1 MYRYKEIILAACL
14 AAAVGLSACG
24 SADSSEAASKSAVPA
39 AAEGSGPAAESAA
52 EDEGEG
58 ATTQFTEAPPAP
70 TPTTTVSELI
80 PSEDKWEI
88 DAYGQKLYKFT
99 DEYNSFLEGVVF
111 IGDSVCSGLKVYH
124 YLPDDQVLAE
134 GSVAA
139 RNIFDFEFDLNGGV
153 YGILDAVK
161 IADPKVLICSMG
173 INDVNLTTQE
183 QFCENYIGLL
193 DKLHEA
199 VPNAK
204 LYVASITPTAAD
216 CEKILN
222 TKVQDYNAAIEKALS
237 ECGKDYGYLDIG
249 KYLKND
255 YNSLSTDYSGG
266 DGIHLQAHA
275 YSAIL
280 YQVCEQILGPAI

>member
-1 MYRYKEIILAACL
+1 MYRYKRIILAACL

-39 AAEGSGPAAESAA
+39 AAEGSAPASESESAA
-52 EDEGEG
+52 
-58 ATTQFTEAPPAP
+58 ATTEFTEAPPVTAP
-70 TPTTTVSELI
+70 ATTVSELI

-88 DAYGQKLYKFT
+88 DAYGQKLFKFT

-139 RNIFDFEFDLNGGV
+139 RNIFDFEFDLNGGL

-183 QFCENYIGLL
+183 QFCENYISLL

-237 ECGKDYGYLDIG
+237 ECSKDYGFLEIG

-255 YNSLSTDYSGG
+255 YNALSAEYSGS

-280 YQVCEQILGPAI
+280 YQVCEQILGPAV

>member
-1 MYRYKEIILAACL
+1 MYRYKRIILAACL

-39 AAEGSGPAAESAA
+39 AAEGSAPASESESAA
-52 EDEGEG
+52 
-58 ATTQFTEAPPAP
+58 ATTEFTEAPPVTAP
-70 TPTTTVSELI
+70 ATTVSELI

-88 DAYGQKLYKFT
+88 DAYGQKLFKFT

-139 RNIFDFEFDLNGGV
+139 RNIFDFEFDLNGGL

-237 ECGKDYGYLDIG
+237 ECGKDYGFLEIG

-255 YNSLSTDYSGG
+255 YNALSAEYSGS

-280 YQVCEQILGPAI
+280 YQVCEQILGPAV